1 VKLET
6 AMSDAARSDESDLA
20 YLKRLAVA
28 GRGEPAPFLLLMAV
42 FGGVYGVALLIVI
55 LTFMIQGMPGQGAQP
70 PGPVSDFLGRWLFVV
85 AHLVFLAA
93 VGWTI
98 WRTIG
103 PKRIRLNRAASAIWS
118 GAFVGLVTTYAAILL
133 FTRNEPPSDV
143 VYAVHFLGPLLLVL
157 WGCAWWATAIASDRR
172 WLLAVAIGS
181 FAAAVA
187 LAGVS
192 NSIAARPVICAC
204 LILLAFLPAIL
215 LMRERRA

>member
-1 VKLET
+1 
-6 AMSDAARSDESDLA
+6 MSDAARSDESDLA
-20 YLKRLAVA
+20 YLKRLALA

-42 FGGVYGVALLIVI
+42 FGGVYGFTLLALI
-55 LTFMIQGMPGQGAQP
+55 LAFLVEGTPGSGRHPA
-70 PGPVSDFLGRWLFVV
+70 GPASSFLGQWAFVS

-103 PKRIRLNRAASAIWS
+103 PRRIGLNRAASAIWS
-118 GAFVGLVTTYAAILL
+118 AAFIGLVTTWIAVSL

-143 VYAVHFLGPLLLVL
+143 VYAAHLTGPILLTL

-172 WLLAVAIGS
+172 WLLTVAVGS

-187 LAGVS
+187 LAWVG
-192 NSIAARPVICAC
+192 NTIMALPIMCAC
-204 LILLAFLPAIL
+204 LILLAFAPAML
-215 LMRERRA
+215 LMCGRPE

>member
-1 VKLET
+1 
-6 AMSDAARSDESDLA
+6 MSDAARPDESDLA

-42 FGGVYGVALLIVI
+42 FGGVYGCALLIVI
-55 LTFMIQGMPGQGAQP
+55 LTVLIEGVPGQGGQP
-70 PGPVSDFLGRWLFVV
+70 QGPLSAFLGRWLFVV
-85 AHLVFLAA
+85 AHLVFLGA

-98 WRTIG
+98 WRTVG
-103 PKRIRLNRAASAIWS
+103 PGRIRLNRAASAIWS
-118 GAFVGLVTTYAAILL
+118 GAFAGLVTTYAAILL
-133 FTRNEPPSDV
+133 FSRNEPPSDA
-143 VYAVHFLGPLLLVL
+143 VYAVHFLGPVLLVL

-181 FAAAVA
+181 FAAAIA

-192 NSIAARPVICAC
+192 NAIAALPVMCAC
-204 LILLAFLPAIL
+204 LLLLAFLPAVL